1 MQALRTLSIVLSLAT
16 VLGTT
21 SFPTTLVAHP
31 VQTNHA
37 DARSAWTAADPDVGM
52 CLPDPGALR
61 P

>member
-16 VLGTT
+16 VIGTT

-31 VQTNHA
+31 ARTSRA
-37 DARSAWTAADPDVGM
+37 DVRYAWAAAAPDVGM
-52 CLPDPGALR
+52 CLPAPGALR